1 MLSLTQALTL
11 GLGSGGGGGAPVVA
25 PVLSTPTDVA
35 SGAAG
40 GLLTVTTTSG
50 SGTLYWFVS
59 TSATPPTAA
68 NLKAGTG
75 ATKFGSLAVTATGA
89 QSATVAG
96 LAVSTLYYAHF
107 IHTNGGGDSN
117 IVTGDG
123 FTTAA
128 YPTFASVTGFGDSM
142 MAGSAATVDANRF
155 LNLFTTATGGGT
167 VRNSGIGA
175 TVLQNSNDMDGVP
188 RANNGRDRWQAAT
201 AGANLSEALLHS
213 YGYNDMRYTGA
224 PATFNATSFENDYN
238 EIIAA
243 NIASGYARSKIYL
256 NTPFWVTDFILANS
270 VTPGFAAGTRAQV
283 LDYASACLRVARDW
297 GVRFAD
303 VYTATTGRTDLIDA
317 DGVHPNNAGH
327 LFYKDLLLAGRILNP
342 RTATSGTLAGG
353 VETLTMPITDP
364 GDSPISYS
372 VRVLDANYVMGSV
385 VTQAG
390 GSFSLTGV
398 ADGTYRVMH
407 RANYGDGTS
416 SPWAVSGTAAVTSA
430 SGDSA
435 ITSLFAG
442 GEQGAWFDPS
452 DITTLFQDTAGTVPV
467 TAAGQSVARIN
478 DKSGRGNHATQAT
491 AGSRPTYQVDGAR
504 GYLLFDG
511 TDDFLVTGTVTPGVS
526 VSQVFA
532 GIRKLSDAATG
543 LVVDL
548 GPAATAFN
556 LINMLAPS
564 ASGANSYRFG
574 SAGSGQQVAG
584 TGAFATAPDTSVI
597 TGLASVAAPSVQ
609 LRRNGSVVETNTASQ
624 GTGGYNAGALY
635 IGRRGGTSLP
645 LNGRIYGL
653 VVRFG
658 AALTGTQVS
667 DAEAWMNGKTG
678 AY

>member
-1 MLSLTQALTL
+1 MMPGFGFGAWRARLKV
-11 GLGSGGGGGAPVVA
+11 GGPPVA
-25 PVLSTPTDVA
+25 PVLSAPTDIA

-40 GLLTVTTTSG
+40 GLLTVTTTGS

-75 ATKFGSLAVTATGA
+75 ATKFGSQAVTATGA
-89 QSATVAG
+89 QSATAAG
-96 LAVSTLYYAHF
+96 LAISTLYYAHV
-107 IHTNGGGDSN
+107 IHTNSAGDSN

-175 TVLQNSNDMDGVP
+175 TVLQNSNDMGGAP

-256 NTPFWVTDFILANS
+256 NTPFWVSDAILAGS
-270 VTPGFAAGTRAQV
+270 VTPGFASGTRAQV
-283 LDYASACLRVARDW
+283 LDYAAACLHVARDW

-327 LFYKDLLLAGRILNP
+327 LFYKDLLLAGRVLNS

-398 ADGTYRVMH
+398 AAGTYRVMH
-407 RANYGDGTS
+407 RANYADGTS
-416 SPWAVSGTAAVTSA
+416 TPWAVSGTAVVTSA
-430 SGDSA
+430 SGDAA
-435 ITSLFAG
+435 ITSILATRT
-442 GEQGAWFDPS
+442 QALWIDPS
-452 DITTLFQDTAGTVPV
+452 DLTTLFQDTAGTVPV
-467 TAAGQSVARIN
+467 TTAGQFIAKWN
-478 DKSGRGNHATQAT
+478 DKSGFGNHLTQSNSAKC
-491 AGSRPTYQVDGAR
+491 PTYQVVGGKPCVLFSKAR
-504 GYLLFDG
+504 G
-511 TDDFLVTGTVTPGVS
+511 DFMRTAASVNPG
-526 VSQVFA
+526 
-532 GIRKLSDAATG
+532 SDKVQIFTG
-543 LVVDL
+543 LRKMSDTTSAIAIEH
-548 GPAATAFN
+548 GNGSATNVAYVS
-556 LINMLAPS
+556 APS
-564 ASGANSYRFG
+564 AAGANSYRFG

-584 TGAFATAPDTSVI
+584 TGAFAVAPDTSVI
-597 TGLASVAAPSVQ
+597 TGIGDIAAPLSQ
-609 LRRNGSVVETNTASQ
+609 LRRNGAVVETNTASQ
-624 GTGGYNAGALY
+624 GTGSYNSSIIYVG
-635 IGRRGGTSLP
+635 GRTGTSLP
-645 LNGRIYGL
+645 FDGY
-653 VVRFG
+653 VFG
-658 AALTGTQVS
+658 ALMCFGANLTGTQVS